1 MSFLYVM
8 LKYCLFTHQTL
19 FVSLTLLFYI
29 YVVEYI
35 FNLQGRLT

>member
-1 MSFLYVM
+1 MGFLCVV
-8 LKYCLFTHQTL
+8 LRYCLFTHQTL
-19 FVSLTLLFYI
+19 FVSLTLLFYV